1 MWIVL
6 ALLAALASAGTSLLL
21 KRAVGQAGVVVTT
34 VAFRAVGGVL
44 LAIATTLAGP
54 WPATTPTFWRAF
66 AVVIP
71 NEVGGMLCLSAA
83 LSLGDVS
90 AVQPIMGF
98 IPLLT
103 MVGGAL
109 FFNEHPSALAMI
121 GILLVVLGLYFV
133 GLRKG
138 SSALEPVRAFA
149 TSRASWIALLATL
162 FWTVTSLTHKV
173 GIAEVG
179 AMPWATALTLGSA
192 VTLGIRPEFVR
203 LADSRQDALAA
214 HIERMEFLGSEVI
227 LHARLEIG
235 NAVLMGADIPSA
247 QPMRSAYVTLTVDSA
262 EETERIYRVL
272 SEGGE
277 IFMKMEQ
284 TFFAKRFA
292 MLRDKFGTSWMLLH
306 GNP

>member
-6 ALLAALASAGTSLLL
+6 ALIAAVASAGTSLLL
-21 KRAVGQAGVVVTT
+21 KRAVGLGGIVLST
-34 VAFRAVGGVL
+34 VSFRAVGGVL
-44 LAIATTLAGP
+44 LVTATMLSGP
-54 WPATTPTFWRAF
+54 WPATTPTFWRAL

-71 NEVGGMLCLSAA
+71 NEIGGMLCLSAA
-83 LSLGDVS
+83 LRLGDVS

-103 MVGGAL
+103 MAGGV
-109 FFNEHPSALAMI
+109 FFLHEEPSALAMV

-138 SSALEPVRAFA
+138 GSALEPIRAFA

-192 VTLGIRPEFVR
+192 VALSLALPFVARSRGGVGLPRETMPWLQPVALTGICFAVQQFGLHNALRRSQAGYVMAVVSSSIL
-203 LADSRQDALAA
+203 LATTIGVLVFREQG
-214 HIERMEFLGSEVI
+214 GSHRITGGLLVSSGVAMI
-227 LHARLEIG
+227 
-235 NAVLMGADIPSA
+235 AV
-247 QPMRSAYVTLTVDSA
+247 
-262 EETERIYRVL
+262 
-272 SEGGE
+272 
-277 IFMKMEQ
+277 
-284 TFFAKRFA
+284 
-292 MLRDKFGTSWMLLH
+292 FG
-306 GNP
+306 

>member
-21 KRAVGQAGVVVTT
+21 KRAVGQAGIVVTT

-109 FFNEHPSALAMI
+109 FFNEQPSALAMI

-138 SSALEPVRAFA
+138 SSALEPLRAFA

-162 FWTVTSLTHKV
+162 FWTVMSLTHKV

-192 VTLGIRPEFVR
+192 VALSVALPIVARSKSGVGLPRQAMPWLQFVVLTGICFAVQQFG
-203 LADSRQDALAA
+203 LHNALRRSQAGYVMA
-214 HIERMEFLGSEVI
+214 VVSSSILIATAVGVLVLREQGGSHRITGALLVSSGVALI
-227 LHARLEIG
+227 
-235 NAVLMGADIPSA
+235 AV
-247 QPMRSAYVTLTVDSA
+247 
-262 EETERIYRVL
+262 
-272 SEGGE
+272 
-277 IFMKMEQ
+277 
-284 TFFAKRFA
+284 
-292 MLRDKFGTSWMLLH
+292 FG
-306 GNP
+306 

>member
-1 MWIVL
+1 MWIAL
-6 ALLAALASAGTSLLL
+6 ALIAAIASAGTSLLL
-21 KRAVGQAGVVVTT
+21 KRAVGLAGVVVST
-34 VAFRAVGGVL
+34 VAFRIVGGVL
-44 LAIATTLAGP
+44 LAIASMLAGP

-90 AVQPIMGF
+90 VVQPIMGF

-109 FFNEHPSALAMI
+109 FFGEHPSALAML
-121 GILLVVLGLYFV
+121 GILLVVFGLYFV

-138 SSALEPVRAFA
+138 HSALEPIRAFA

-179 AMPWATALTLGSA
+179 PMPWATALTLGSA
-192 VTLGIRPEFVR
+192 
-203 LADSRQDALAA
+203 AALAVA
-214 HIERMEFLGSEVI
+214 LPFVARTSGGVAMPSQSVPWLRVVVLAGISFAVQQFGLHNALRRSQAGYVMAVVSTSILIATTIGVLVLREQGGSHRI
-227 LHARLEIG
+227 A
-235 NAVLMGADIPSA
+235 GALLVSSGVALIA
-247 QPMRSAYVTLTVDSA
+247 L
-262 EETERIYRVL
+262 
-272 SEGGE
+272 
-277 IFMKMEQ
+277 
-284 TFFAKRFA
+284 
-292 MLRDKFGTSWMLLH
+292 FG
-306 GNP
+306 

>member
-109 FFNEHPSALAMI
+109 FFNEQPSALAMI

-138 SSALEPVRAFA
+138 SSALEPIRAFA

-162 FWTVTSLTHKV
+162 FWTVTSLTRKV

-192 VTLGIRPEFVR
+192 VALSVALPFV
-203 LADSRQDALAA
+203 AQSRGGVSLPRQTMPWLQLVALTGVCFAVQQFGLHNA
-214 HIERMEFLGSEVI
+214 LRRSQAGYVMAVVSSSILIATAVGVLVLREQGGSHRITGALLVSSGVALI
-227 LHARLEIG
+227 
-235 NAVLMGADIPSA
+235 AV
-247 QPMRSAYVTLTVDSA
+247 
-262 EETERIYRVL
+262 
-272 SEGGE
+272 
-277 IFMKMEQ
+277 
-284 TFFAKRFA
+284 
-292 MLRDKFGTSWMLLH
+292 FG
-306 GNP
+306 

>member
-6 ALLAALASAGTSLLL
+6 ALIAAIASAGTSLLL
-21 KRAVGQAGVVVTT
+21 KRAVGQAGVVVST

-44 LAIATTLAGP
+44 LAIATMLAGP
-54 WPATTPTFWRAF
+54 WPTATPTFWRAF
-66 AVVIP
+66 AIVIP

-83 LSLGDVS
+83 LRLGDVS

-109 FFNEHPSALAMI
+109 FFNEQPSALAMI

-138 SSALEPVRAFA
+138 SSALEPIRAFA

-173 GIAEVG
+173 GIGEVG
-179 AMPWATALTLGSA
+179 PMPWATALTLGSA
-192 VTLGIRPEFVR
+192 VALSVALPVVARSKGGVALPRQTMPWMQVVVLAGICFAVQQFGLHNALRRSQAGYVMAVVSSSIL
-203 LADSRQDALAA
+203 LATAVGVLVLREQGGSHRITGALLVSSGVAL
-214 HIERMEFLGSEVI
+214 I
-227 LHARLEIG
+227 
-235 NAVLMGADIPSA
+235 AV
-247 QPMRSAYVTLTVDSA
+247 
-262 EETERIYRVL
+262 
-272 SEGGE
+272 
-277 IFMKMEQ
+277 
-284 TFFAKRFA
+284 
-292 MLRDKFGTSWMLLH
+292 FG
-306 GNP
+306 

>member
-6 ALLAALASAGTSLLL
+6 ALLAAAASAGTSLLL
-21 KRAVGQAGVVVTT
+21 KRAVGQAGVVVST

-83 LSLGDVS
+83 LRLGDVS

-121 GILLVVLGLYFV
+121 GIVLVVLGLYFV

-192 VTLGIRPEFVR
+192 VALSVALPFVARTRSGVGLPRQTMPWVQVVVLTGICFAVQQFGLHNALRRSQAGYVMAVVSSSIL
-203 LADSRQDALAA
+203 LATAVGVLVLREQGGSHRITGALLVSSGVAL
-214 HIERMEFLGSEVI
+214 I
-227 LHARLEIG
+227 
-235 NAVLMGADIPSA
+235 AV
-247 QPMRSAYVTLTVDSA
+247 
-262 EETERIYRVL
+262 
-272 SEGGE
+272 
-277 IFMKMEQ
+277 
-284 TFFAKRFA
+284 
-292 MLRDKFGTSWMLLH
+292 FG
-306 GNP
+306 

>member
-21 KRAVGQAGVVVTT
+21 KRAVGQAGIVVTT

-103 MVGGAL
+103 MIGGAL
-109 FFNEHPSALAMI
+109 FFNEQPSALAMI

-138 SSALEPVRAFA
+138 SSALEPLRAFA
-149 TSRASWIALLATL
+149 NSRASWIALLATL

-192 VTLGIRPEFVR
+192 VALSVALPFVARSKGGVGLPRQAMPWLQFVVLTGICFAVQQFG
-203 LADSRQDALAA
+203 LHNALRRSQAGYVMA
-214 HIERMEFLGSEVI
+214 VVASSILIATAVGVLVLREQGGSHRI
-227 LHARLEIG
+227 T
-235 NAVLMGADIPSA
+235 GALLVSSGVALI
-247 QPMRSAYVTLTVDSA
+247 
-262 EETERIYRVL
+262 
-272 SEGGE
+272 
-277 IFMKMEQ
+277 
-284 TFFAKRFA
+284 A
-292 MLRDKFGTSWMLLH
+292 MFG
-306 GNP
+306 

>member
-103 MVGGAL
+103 MIGGAL
-109 FFNEHPSALAMI
+109 FFNEQPSALAMV

-138 SSALEPVRAFA
+138 SSALEPIRAFA

-192 VTLGIRPEFVR
+192 VALSVALPFVARSRGGVGLPRQTMPWLQLVVLTGICFAVQQFG
-203 LADSRQDALAA
+203 LHNALRRSQAGYVMA
-214 HIERMEFLGSEVI
+214 VVSSSILIATAVGVLVLREQGGSHRITGALLVSSGVALI
-227 LHARLEIG
+227 
-235 NAVLMGADIPSA
+235 AV
-247 QPMRSAYVTLTVDSA
+247 
-262 EETERIYRVL
+262 
-272 SEGGE
+272 
-277 IFMKMEQ
+277 
-284 TFFAKRFA
+284 
-292 MLRDKFGTSWMLLH
+292 FG
-306 GNP
+306 

>member
-6 ALLAALASAGTSLLL
+6 ALIAAVASAGTSLLL
-21 KRAVGQAGVVVTT
+21 KRAVGLAGVVVST

-44 LAIATTLAGP
+44 LAITTLLAGP
-54 WPATTPTFWRAF
+54 WPAATPTFWRAF
-66 AVVIP
+66 AIVIP

-90 AVQPIMGF
+90 VVQPIMGF

-109 FFNEHPSALAMI
+109 FFNEQPSVLAMI

-138 SSALEPVRAFA
+138 SSALEPIRAFA
-149 TSRASWIALLATL
+149 NSRASWIALLATL

-179 AMPWATALTLGSA
+179 PMPWATVLTLGSA
-192 VTLGIRPEFVR
+192 VALGAAIPIVARSSGGVGLPRRTLPWMQVVV
-203 LADSRQDALAA
+203 LAGVCFAVQQFGLHNALRRSQAGYVMA
-214 HIERMEFLGSEVI
+214 VVSSSILLATAIGVVVLREQGGSYRITGALLVSSGVALI
-227 LHARLEIG
+227 
-235 NAVLMGADIPSA
+235 AV
-247 QPMRSAYVTLTVDSA
+247 
-262 EETERIYRVL
+262 
-272 SEGGE
+272 
-277 IFMKMEQ
+277 
-284 TFFAKRFA
+284 
-292 MLRDKFGTSWMLLH
+292 FG
-306 GNP
+306 

>member
-21 KRAVGQAGVVVTT
+21 KRAVGQAGIVVTT

-44 LAIATTLAGP
+44 LAVATTLAGP

-109 FFNEHPSALAMI
+109 FFNEQPSALAMI

-138 SSALEPVRAFA
+138 SSALEPLRAFA
-149 TSRASWIALLATL
+149 NSRASWIALLATL

-192 VTLGIRPEFVR
+192 VALSVALPIVARSNSGVGLPRQTMPWLQFVVLTGICFAVQQFG
-203 LADSRQDALAA
+203 LHNALRRSQAGYVMA
-214 HIERMEFLGSEVI
+214 VVSSSILIATAVGVLVLREQGGSHRI
-227 LHARLEIG
+227 T
-235 NAVLMGADIPSA
+235 GALLVSSGVALI
-247 QPMRSAYVTLTVDSA
+247 
-262 EETERIYRVL
+262 
-272 SEGGE
+272 
-277 IFMKMEQ
+277 
-284 TFFAKRFA
+284 A
-292 MLRDKFGTSWMLLH
+292 MFG
-306 GNP
+306 